1 MKKVLAIILTVVMLF
16 GVIAISTSADTTT
29 PTVTIVTNEGSPVAE
44 GVDTYFTVRFDNFSV
59 IKGVDVTVSANQNIV
74 LGEVEAYGFKNSAGL
89 NVNYTEDNNGD
100 VHTIR
105 FVDLTAGGD
114 ARIVF
119 AAKVPK
125 ETNAPEDPT
134 ITVTGKYADSGKTLF
149 EVEAPAAGKFEL
161 TKVIAETDAPAVEKE
176 QPISI
181 PVVAEKFVPQGSVY
195 IENADKTFTF
205 AEKQADGTFKSTA
218 AGNYVYQSFDVP
230 ANGITTFGASDDPV
244 DPKRLRFGN
253 YSKINSDAKE
263 RGTLIFEGDWLA
275 LKNYYIQNGYT
286 VQQFVAIIYK
296 DVTAKLAANPNATH
310 VYYKLNG
317 KQINVY
323 RFVQKKHLWKSTD
336 GNVIEYSI
344 RLDGI
349 KDDTTYTG
357 VAYSI
362 AGDDKVTISEDV
374 KSVTREAAQQ

>member
-89 NVNYTEDNNGD
+89 NVNYTEDNDSD

-114 ARIVF
+114 AHIVF

-161 TKVIAETDAPAVEKE
+161 VKEVVTTTVETQTTITAPTDKFIPVGGIYTGTSDNPEFVNKNDDGSFTAPAG
-176 QPISI
+176 
-181 PVVAEKFVPQGSVY
+181 A
-195 IENADKTFTF
+195 
-205 AEKQADGTFKSTA
+205 
-218 AGNYVYQSFDVP
+218 VYQTYDVP

-253 YSKINSDAKE
+253 YSKINDGAKE

-275 LKNYYIQNGYT
+275 LKNYYIKNGYT
-286 VQQFVAIIYK
+286 VQQFVAALYN
-296 DVTAKLAANPNATH
+296 DVTAKLAANQNATH
-310 VYYKLNG
+310 VYYNLDG
-317 KQINVY
+317 ERINVY

-336 GNVIEYSI
+336 GTVIEYSI

-349 KDDTTYTG
+349 QDNTTYTG

-374 KSVTREAAQQ
+374 KSVTRKAEAQQ